1 MNRHLIEKRNKI
13 INEIWEEEKAE
24 MPMELLADIFKISLP
39 TIYRILKQRSPE
51 PAGKSGQINK

>member
-13 INEIWEEEKAE
+13 INVIWKKEKEE

-39 TIYRILKQRSPE
+39 TIYRILKQRSAE
-51 PAGKSGQINK
+51 KTAKK